1 MPHTLALTWFLMACG
16 AVPVGT
22 RDKADAELDTGR
34 PEESTISFG
43 GIDISPGS
51 VDFGTVRIGND
62 STATVTLTNT
72 DETETLISNAYVSG
86 GADFVMVEDVELPLT
101 MSGDATRALSVVFSP
116 SELTRAHATL
126 YVGVAGEVGYAEVGL
141 AGKGKEG
148 GSSSDDTGDW
158 TGDASLSVSPSSI
171 DFGTVA
177 VLSSSS
183 QILTMTNTGT
193 ADVLITGINFTD
205 GAFSADPG
213 FSVPLLIEHG
223 SEATMPLSFAPAAE
237 GLIEA
242 ILDINTDPGEASL
255 YVDLTGIGGESEC
268 SICAPVLSLSSS
280 SGGSSALN
288 LVPPYG
294 YGCTVN
300 GSVVLSNA
308 GDQTL
313 DINQVI
319 LRNDTISSCGE
330 FSRSWAGPTSLLPG
344 ESTTVV
350 VDYVADGSCLEL
362 PYLALNENIMHIRT
376 SDPDLPDATIELSAT
391 VLLCD

>member
-1 MPHTLALTWFLMACG
+1 MTHALALTWFLMGCG
-16 AVPVGT
+16 TVPVGT

-43 GIDISPGS
+43 GIEISPGS
-51 VDFGTVRIGND
+51 VDFGTVPIGQD
-62 STATVTLTNT
+62 ATATVTLTNT
-72 DETETLISNAYVSG
+72 DETQTLISNAYVSG
-86 GADFVMVEDVELPLT
+86 GAAFVMVEDVDLPLT
-101 MSGDATRALSVVFSP
+101 MSGGATRALSLVFSP

-141 AGKGKEG
+141 AGKGKVG
-148 GSSSDDTGDW
+148 GSNSDDTGSW

-183 QILTMTNTGT
+183 QVLSMTNTGT
-193 ADVLITGINFTD
+193 ADVWITDINITD
-205 GAFSADPG
+205 PAFSVDPG
-213 FSVPLLIEHG
+213 FSPLLIEHG
-223 SEATMPLSFAPAAE
+223 SAATMPLSFAPGAE
-237 GLIEA
+237 GLVEA
-242 ILDINTDPGEASL
+242 ILDIKTDPAEASL
-255 YVDLTGIGGESEC
+255 YVDLTGIGSVSEC

-280 SGGSSALN
+280 TGGSSALN

-330 FSRSWAGPTSLLPG
+330 FSRSWAGPGSLLPG

-362 PYLALNENIMHIRT
+362 PYTTLNENLMHIRT
-376 SDPDLPDATIELSAT
+376 SDPELPDAIIELSAT